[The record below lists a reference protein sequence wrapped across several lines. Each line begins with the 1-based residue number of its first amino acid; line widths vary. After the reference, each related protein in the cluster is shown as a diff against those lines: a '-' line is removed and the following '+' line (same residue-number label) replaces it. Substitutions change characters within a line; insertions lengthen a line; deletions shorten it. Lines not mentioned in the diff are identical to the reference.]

1 MQKDADKRMADHDL
15 KTSILP
21 SVGRPLLC
29 PTLGLVCGLGSLLVS
44 ASAQTTTAS
53 VTTPPTA
60 QNSDTSTTT
69 STTSLNGGEKIVV
82 KGHKPAGAVLG
93 DAKAIMQIQS
103 DEIRSYGV
111 DTAADLLTAIAPET
125 RSGRGATGN
134 TPVVLLN
141 GKRISGMQEV
151 NDLPFEAIARVEI
164 FTEEEALRYGY
175 PADERVVNIITVK
188 TFHAVRLRTY
198 GSTSTD
204 GGGDDGVL
212 GASFTKLSGERRIN
226 LSARYEAQARLLD
239 SDRGV
244 TPPSASGLY
253 SNAGNVTSVSGG
265 SLDPTLD
272 ALVGQ
277 SVTSAGVPSLAAGQ
291 IPTIQDFT
299 AYANAPHVSSNAS
312 DYSLQPR
319 THELKLNGVY
329 ADQIF
334 KTVSAS
340 FNASYTHSNSESLQ
354 GPARGILTLPADSLY
369 SPFSQ
374 DTLLY
379 RNYTAVPA
387 LQHTAHTDT
396 VHAGL
401 NFNGDVGDWKW
412 NSTESFDRSTS
423 STNSQTGLDLS
434 AAQTALTSGL
444 SSFDPFSEVDRNWL
458 NNRLINRGHTTGTS
472 GEITGLLSGSLFSLP
487 AGDVSTSI
495 APTGTLTEQNA
506 TSLSQG
512 KLQRTHISRD
522 VGTLQIDGDIPIAN
536 ARKHVLSFLGKLD
549 ANINGAISQVSHFGT
564 LGTIGGGV
572 TWEPEPWVQF
582 PFSVTDRTEAP
593 GATDLIAPR
602 IETPNVT
609 TYDYVTGRSV
619 QVTTISGGNRNLQA
633 ADRHEISIGTIISP
647 SFLDG
652 ARLHVNY
659 VRDRNHNPVMSLPTA
674 TAAIEDAFP
683 DRYQRNSDGILDVVD
698 IRPVNALMEKR
709 NEWNATFSFSR
720 PLGKKPEGKGEK
732 HAAGGR
738 YYIVLTQVWRLKD
751 TVQLRS
757 GLPPIDLLNGGT
769 IGGTGGQPRH
779 EVELQG
785 GVFKNGFGF
794 RLVTKWQSATSTLAS
809 THASSLFF
817 SDLATVDT
825 TAFADL
831 GEIPRW
837 QKRRWAKN
845 FRVMVSVSNLFNSRI
860 RARNGLGVTPAGY
873 EPAFLDPL
881 GRTVSISIRKSV

>member
-1 MQKDADKRMADHDL
+1 MPDHDL
-15 KTSILP
+15 KTP
-21 SVGRPLLC
+21 AAPFPARPGLR
-29 PTLGLVCGLGSLLVS
+29 PALGLVWGLGSLLS
-44 ASAQTTTAS
+44 APSALAQTAANTL
-53 VTTPPTA
+53 TTPSAT
-60 QNSDTSTTT
+60 QNSAATVTT
-69 STTSLNGGEKIVV
+69 STTSINGGEKIEV
-82 KGHKPAGAVLG
+82 KAHKPASAVLG
-93 DAKAIMQIQS
+93 DAKPIMQIQA

-188 TFHAVRLRTY
+188 NFRAVRMRAY

-212 GASFTKLSGERRIN
+212 GASFTKLSGEQRIN

-244 TPPSASGLY
+244 TPPSASSLY
-253 SNAGNVTSVSGG
+253 SNAGNVTSTDGG
-265 SLDPTLD
+265 SLDPALD
-272 ALVGQ
+272 AFVGQ
-277 SVTSAGVPSLAAGQ
+277 SVTSAGVPSLASGQ
-291 IPTIQDFT
+291 IPTLQDFT
-299 AYANAPHVSSNAS
+299 TYANAPHVSSDAS

-319 THELKLNGVY
+319 THELNLNGVY

-334 KTVSAS
+334 KDVSAS

-354 GPARGILTLPADSLY
+354 GPARGILTLPAGSLY

-379 RNYTAVPA
+379 RDYTNVSA
-387 LQHTAHTDT
+387 LQQRSHTDS
-396 VHAGL
+396 VHAGV
-401 NFNGDVGDWKW
+401 NFNGDVGNWKW
-412 NSTESFDRSTS
+412 NSTGSFDRSTTA
-423 STNSQTGLDLS
+423 TNSQTGLDLS
-434 AAQTALTSGL
+434 AAQTALTEGL
-444 SSFDPFSEVDRNWL
+444 VGFDPFSEVDRSWL
-458 NNRLINRGHTTGTS
+458 NSRLVNQGHTTGTTGKIS
-472 GEITGLLSGSLFSLP
+472 GLVSGSLFSLP

-506 TSLSQG
+506 TSISQG

-522 VGTLQIDGDIPIAN
+522 VGTLQINGDIPIAN

-549 ANINGAISQVSHFGT
+549 ANVNGAVSQVSHFGT
-564 LGTIGGGV
+564 LGTIGGGM
-572 TWEPEPWVQF
+572 TWEPVSWVQF

-593 GATDLIAPR
+593 SATSLVAPQ

-619 QVTTISGGNRNLQA
+619 QVTTISGGNRNLRA
-633 ADRHEISIGTIISP
+633 ADRHEISIGTILSP
-647 SFLDG
+647 AFLEG

-674 TAAIEDAFP
+674 TAAIEEAFP

-720 PLGKKPEGKGEK
+720 PLGKKPEGKGGK
-732 HAAGGR
+732 HGAGGR

-757 GLPPIDLLNGGT
+757 GLAPIDLLNGGT

-785 GVFKNGFGF
+785 GVFKNGLGF

-809 THASSLFF
+809 THANSLFF
-817 SDLATVDT
+817 SDLATVDM

-837 QKRRWAKN
+837 QNRNWAKN

-860 RARNGLGVTPAGY
+860 RARNGSGITPAGY

-881 GRTVSISIRKSV
+881 GRTISFSIRKSV

>member
-1 MQKDADKRMADHDL
+1 M
-15 KTSILP
+15 KTQIAPFRIRSLTHVIP
-21 SVGRPLLC
+21 GVV
-29 PTLGLVCGLGSLLVS
+29 LGFGSFLSSSTALAQTSS
-44 ASAQTTTAS
+44 AS
-53 VTTPPTA
+53 TPPAPSHSAT
-60 QNSDTSTTT
+60 TVTT
-69 STTSLNGGEKIVV
+69 STTSANGDEKIVV
-82 KGHKPAGAVLG
+82 KGHRPAGAVLG
-93 DAKAIMQIQS
+93 DAKPIMQIQA

-111 DTAADLLTAIAPET
+111 DTVADLLTAISPET

-134 TPVVLLN
+134 SPVVLLN

-151 NDLPFEAIARVEI
+151 NDLPFEAISRVEI

-188 TFHAVRLRTY
+188 NFRAVRMRAY

-212 GASFTKLSGERRIN
+212 GASFTKITGDRRIN

-244 TPPSASGLY
+244 TPPSASSLY
-253 SNAGNVTSVSGG
+253 ANDGNIASSTGG
-265 SLDPTLD
+265 SIDPSLD

-277 SVTSAGVPSLAAGQ
+277 SVTSAGVPSLTSGQ
-291 IPTIQDFT
+291 IPTLQDFT
-299 AYANAPHVSSNAS
+299 TYANAPHVSSNAS
-312 DYSLQPR
+312 SYSLQPR
-319 THELKLNGVY
+319 THDLTLNGVY

-334 KTVSAS
+334 KDVATS
-340 FNASYTHSNSESLQ
+340 FNASYTHSDSESLQ
-354 GPARGILTLPADSLY
+354 GPARGILTVPAGNPY
-369 SPFSQ
+369 SPFSR

-379 RNYTAVPA
+379 RDYTSVSP
-387 LQHTAHTDT
+387 LQQRSHTDT
-396 VHAGL
+396 VHAGV
-401 NFNGDVGDWKW
+401 NFNGDVGSWKW
-412 NSTESFDRSTS
+412 NSTGSFDRSTT

-434 AAQTALTSGL
+434 AAQTALTDGAAD
-444 SSFDPFSEVDRNWL
+444 FDPFSALDRSWL
-458 NNRLINRGHTTGTS
+458 NSRLVNYGHTTGTT
-472 GEITGLLSGSLFSLP
+472 GKITGLMSGSLFSLP

-495 APTGTLTEQNA
+495 APAGTLTEQNA
-506 TSLSQG
+506 TSVSQG
-512 KLQRTHISRD
+512 KFQKTHISRD
-522 VGTLQIDGDIPIAN
+522 VGTLQINGDIPIAN

-549 ANINGAISQVSHFGT
+549 GNVNGAISQVSHFGT

-572 TWEPEPWVQF
+572 TWEPVSWIQF
-582 PFSVTDRTEAP
+582 PLSVTDRTEAP
-593 GATDLIAPR
+593 DATDLVAPR

-619 QVTTISGGNRNLQA
+619 QVTTISGGNRNLHA
-633 ADRHEISIGTIISP
+633 ADRHEVSIGTIISP
-647 SFLDG
+647 TFLDG

-659 VRDRNHNPVMSLPTA
+659 VRDRNHNPVVSLPTA
-674 TAAIEDAFP
+674 TAAIEGAFP
-683 DRYQRNSDGILDVVD
+683 DRYQRNSDGVLDVVD
-698 IRPVNALMEKR
+698 LRPVNALMEKR

-720 PLGKKPEGKGEK
+720 PLGKSPSGKDGHK
-732 HAAGGR
+732 HSGGR

-757 GLPPIDLLNGGT
+757 GVSPIDLLNGGT

-779 EVELQG
+779 EVELQSG
-785 GVFKNGFGF
+785 FFRNGFGF

-809 THASSLFF
+809 THAKSLFF

-831 GEIPRW
+831 GEIPGW
-837 QKRRWAKN
+837 QNRNWARN
-845 FRVMVSVSNLFNSRI
+845 FRIMVSASNLFNTRI
-860 RARNGLGVTPAGY
+860 RARNGAGVTPAGY

>member
-1 MQKDADKRMADHDL
+1 MPDHDL
-15 KTSILP
+15 KTP
-21 SVGRPLLC
+21 AAPARPGLR
-29 PTLGLVCGLGSLLVS
+29 PALGLVWGLGSLLS
-44 ASAQTTTAS
+44 APSALAQTAANTA
-53 VTTPPTA
+53 TTPSTT
-60 QNSDTSTTT
+60 QNSAATVTT
-69 STTSLNGGEKIVV
+69 STTSINGGEKIEV
-82 KGHKPAGAVLG
+82 KAHKPASAVLG
-93 DAKAIMQIQS
+93 DAKPIMQIQA

-188 TFHAVRLRTY
+188 NFRTVRMRAY

-239 SDRGV
+239 SDRGI
-244 TPPSASGLY
+244 TPPSASSLY
-253 SNAGNVTSVSGG
+253 SNAGNVTSTDGG
-265 SLDPTLD
+265 SLDPALD
-272 ALVGQ
+272 ALAGQ
-277 SVTSAGVPSLAAGQ
+277 SVTSAGVPSLASGQ
-291 IPTIQDFT
+291 IPTLQDFT
-299 AYANAPHVSSNAS
+299 TYANAPHVSSDAS

-319 THELKLNGVY
+319 THELNLNGVY

-334 KTVSAS
+334 KDVSAS

-354 GPARGILTLPADSLY
+354 GPARGILTLPSGSLY

-379 RNYTAVPA
+379 RDYTNVSA
-387 LQHTAHTDT
+387 LQQRSHTDS
-396 VHAGL
+396 VHAGV
-401 NFNGDVGDWKW
+401 NFNGDVGNWKW
-412 NSTESFDRSTS
+412 NSTGSFDRSTTA
-423 STNSQTGLDLS
+423 TNSQTGLDLS
-434 AAQTALTSGL
+434 AAQTALTEGL
-444 SSFDPFSEVDRNWL
+444 VGFDPFSEVDRSWL
-458 NNRLINRGHTTGTS
+458 NSRLVNQGHTTGTTGKIS
-472 GEITGLLSGSLFSLP
+472 GLVSGSLFSLP

-506 TSLSQG
+506 TSISQG

-522 VGTLQIDGDIPIAN
+522 VGTLQINGDIPIAN

-549 ANINGAISQVSHFGT
+549 ANVNGAVSQVSHFGT

-572 TWEPEPWVQF
+572 TWEPVSWVQF

-593 GATDLIAPR
+593 SATSLVAPQ

-619 QVTTISGGNRNLQA
+619 QVTTISGGNRNLRA
-633 ADRHEISIGTIISP
+633 ADRHEISIGTILSP
-647 SFLDG
+647 TFLEG

-674 TAAIEDAFP
+674 TAAIEEAFP

-720 PLGKKPEGKGEK
+720 PLGKKPEGKGGK
-732 HAAGGR
+732 HGAGGR

-757 GLPPIDLLNGGT
+757 GLAPIDLLNGGT

-785 GVFKNGFGF
+785 GVFKNGLGF

-809 THASSLFF
+809 THANSLFF
-817 SDLATVDT
+817 SDLATVDM

-837 QKRRWAKN
+837 QNRNWAKN

-860 RARNGLGVTPAGY
+860 RARNGSGITPAGY

-881 GRTVSISIRKSV
+881 GRTISFSIRKSV

>member
-1 MQKDADKRMADHDL
+1 MPDHDL
-15 KTSILP
+15 KTQVVSSRARQGL
-21 SVGRPLLC
+21 RPAM
-29 PTLGLVCGLGSLLVS
+29 GLVWGLGSLLSTSS
-44 ASAQTTTAS
+44 ALAQT
-53 VTTPPTA
+53 VTGPGPTPPAT
-60 QNSDTSTTT
+60 QNSSTTVTT
-69 STTSLNGGEKIVV
+69 STTSVNGGEKIEV
-82 KGHKPAGAVLG
+82 KAHKSADAVLG
-93 DAKAIMQIQS
+93 DAKPIMQIQA

-188 TFHAVRLRTY
+188 NFRAVRMRAY

-204 GGGDDGVL
+204 GGGDDGSV
-212 GASFTKLSGERRIN
+212 GASFTKISGERRIN

-244 TPPSASGLY
+244 TPPSASSLY
-253 SNAGNVTSVSGG
+253 SNAGNIASSDGG
-265 SLDPTLD
+265 SLDPALD

-291 IPTIQDFT
+291 VPTLQDFT

-319 THELKLNGVY
+319 THELSLNGVY

-354 GPARGILTLPADSLY
+354 GPARGILTLPSGSVY
-369 SPFSQ
+369 SPFAQ

-379 RNYTAVPA
+379 RDYTNVSA
-387 LQHTAHTDT
+387 LQQRAHTDS

-412 NSTESFDRSTS
+412 NSTGSFDRSTS
-423 STNSQTGLDLS
+423 STNSQTGLNLTS
-434 AAQTALTSGL
+434 AQTALTEGL
-444 SSFDPFSEVDRNWL
+444 VDFDPFSEVDRSWL
-458 NNRLINRGHTTGTS
+458 NSRLVNQGHTTGTTGQIS
-472 GEITGLLSGSLFSLP
+472 GLMSGALFSLP

-522 VGTLQIDGDIPIAN
+522 VGTLQINGDIPIAN
-536 ARKHVLSFLGKLD
+536 ARRHVLSFLGKLG
-549 ANINGAISQVSHFGT
+549 ANINGAVSQVSHFGT

-572 TWEPEPWVQF
+572 TWEPVSWVQF

-593 GATDLIAPR
+593 GATSLIAPQ

-633 ADRHEISIGTIISP
+633 ADRHEISIGTILSP
-647 SFLDG
+647 PFIEG

-683 DRYQRNSDGILDVVD
+683 DRYQRNSDGVLDVVD
-698 IRPVNALMEKR
+698 IRPVNARMEKR
-709 NEWNATFSFSR
+709 NEWNATFYFSR
-720 PLGKKPEGKGEK
+720 QFGKKPEGRGGK
-732 HAAGGR
+732 HPAGGR

-757 GLPPIDLLNGGT
+757 GLAPIDLLNGGT

-779 EVELQG
+779 DVELQG
-785 GVFKNGFGF
+785 GVFKNGLGF

-809 THASSLFF
+809 THANSLFF

-837 QKRRWAKN
+837 QHSGWAKN
-845 FRVMVSVSNLFNSRI
+845 LRVMVSVSNLFNSRI
-860 RARNGLGVTPAGY
+860 RARNGSGVTPAGY

-881 GRTVSISIRKSV
+881 GRTVSFSIRKSV

>member
-1 MQKDADKRMADHDL
+1 MPDHKL
-15 KTSILP
+15 RTQIAP
-21 SVGRPLLC
+21 FAARPMLRPALS
-29 PTLGLVCGLGSLLVS
+29 LVCGLGGLFSTVS
-44 ASAQTTTAS
+44 AHAQTATDSIVAALA
-53 VTTPPTA
+53 P
-60 QNSDTSTTT
+60 QNSARTVTT
-69 STTSLNGGEKIVV
+69 STTSVNGGEKIVV
-82 KGHKPAGAVLG
+82 KGHKPASAVLG
-93 DAKAIMQIQS
+93 DAKPIMQIQA

-134 TPVVLLN
+134 TPIVLLN
-141 GKRISGMQEV
+141 GKRISGLQEV

-188 TFHAVRLRTY
+188 TFRAIRMRAS

-204 GGGDDGVL
+204 GGGDDGAL
-212 GASFTKLSGERRIN
+212 GASFTKISGDRRIN

-244 TPPSASGLY
+244 TPPSASSLY
-253 SNAGNVTSVSGG
+253 SNAGNIASASGG
-265 SLDPTLD
+265 SLDPALD

-277 SVTSAGVPSLAAGQ
+277 SVTSVGVPSLAAGQ
-291 IPTIQDFT
+291 APTLQDFT
-299 AYANAPHVSSNAS
+299 AYANAPHVSSDAS

-319 THELKLNGVY
+319 THELDLNGVY

-334 KTVSAS
+334 RTVSAS
-340 FNASYTHSNSESLQ
+340 LNASYTHSNSESLQ

-379 RNYTAVPA
+379 RDYTNVPA
-387 LQHTAHTDT
+387 LQQTAHTDT
-396 VHAGL
+396 VHAGV
-401 NFNGDVGDWKW
+401 NFNGDAGDWKW
-412 NSTESFDRSTS
+412 NSTGSFDRSTT
-423 STNSQTGLDLS
+423 STNSQTGLDLTS
-434 AAQTALTSGL
+434 AQTALTDGMVT
-444 SSFDPFSEVDRNWL
+444 FDPFSEVDRSWL
-458 NNRLINRGHTTGTS
+458 NSRLVNHGHTTGTTGKIS
-472 GEITGLLSGSLFSLP
+472 GLLSGAVFSLP

-495 APTGTLTEQNA
+495 APAGTLTEQNA

-522 VGTLQIDGDIPIAN
+522 IGTLQINGDIPIAN

-549 ANINGAISQVSHFGT
+549 ANVNGAVSQVSHFGT
-564 LGTIGGGV
+564 LGTIGAGV
-572 TWEPEPWVQF
+572 TWEPVSWIQF
-582 PFSVTDRTEAP
+582 PFSVTNRTEAP
-593 GATDLIAPR
+593 AATDLIAPQ

-609 TYDYVTGRSV
+609 TYDYVTGHSV
-619 QVTTISGGNRNLQA
+619 QVTTISGGNRSLKA
-633 ADRHEISIGTIISP
+633 ADRHEISLGTIISP
-647 SFLDG
+647 TFLDG

-674 TAAIEDAFP
+674 TAAIEEAFP
-683 DRYQRNSDGILDVVD
+683 DRYQRDSEGVLDVVD

-720 PLGKKPEGKGEK
+720 PFGRKSSGKAGKHG
-732 HAAGGR
+732 ASGR
-738 YYIVLTQVWRLKD
+738 YYVVLTQVWRLKD
-751 TVQLRS
+751 TVQLRA

-785 GVFKNGFGF
+785 GVFRNGYGF

-809 THASSLFF
+809 THANSLFF
-817 SDLATVDT
+817 SDLATVDM

-831 GEIPRW
+831 GEIPHW
-837 QKRRWAKN
+837 QGRSWARN
-845 FRVMVSVSNLFNSRI
+845 FRFMVSVSNLFNSRI
-860 RARNGLGVTPAGY
+860 RARNGSGITPAGY
-873 EPAFLDPL
+873 EPAFLDPI

>member
-1 MQKDADKRMADHDL
+1 MPDHDL
-15 KTSILP
+15 NP
-21 SVGRPLLC
+21 PAAPARPGLC
-29 PTLGLVCGLGSLLVS
+29 PALGLVWSLGSLLS
-44 ASAQTTTAS
+44 APSALAQTAANTLTRPSTIRSSAAT
-53 VTTPPTA
+53 VTT
-60 QNSDTSTTT
+60 SSTSI
-69 STTSLNGGEKIVV
+69 NGGEKIEV
-82 KGHKPAGAVLG
+82 KAHKSANAVLG
-93 DAKAIMQIQS
+93 DARPIMRIQA

-141 GKRISGMQEV
+141 GKRISGMQDV

-188 TFHAVRLRTY
+188 HFRALRMRAY

-244 TPPSASGLY
+244 TPPSASSLY
-253 SNAGNVTSVSGG
+253 SNAGNVTSTDGG
-265 SLDPTLD
+265 SLDPALD

-277 SVTSAGVPSLAAGQ
+277 SVTSAGVPSLASRQ
-291 IPTIQDFT
+291 IPTLQDFT
-299 AYANAPHVSSNAS
+299 TYANAPHVSSDAS
-312 DYSLQPR
+312 DYSLQPG

-334 KTVSAS
+334 RSVSAS

-354 GPARGILTLPADSLY
+354 GPARGILTLPSGSLY

-379 RNYTAVPA
+379 RDYTNVSA
-387 LQHTAHTDT
+387 LQQRSHTES

-401 NFNGDVGDWKW
+401 NFNGDAGNWKW
-412 NSTESFDRSTS
+412 NSTGSFDRSITA
-423 STNSQTGLDLS
+423 TNSQTGLDLS
-434 AAQTALTSGL
+434 AAQTALTAGL
-444 SSFDPFSEVDRNWL
+444 TDFDPFSEVDRSWL
-458 NNRLINRGHTTGTS
+458 NSRLVNQGHTTGTTGRIS
-472 GEITGLLSGSLFSLP
+472 GLVSGPLFSLP

-506 TSLSQG
+506 TSINQG
-512 KLQRTHISRD
+512 KLQRTHISRY
-522 VGTLQIDGDIPIAN
+522 VGTLQINGDIPVAS

-549 ANINGAISQVSHFGT
+549 ANVNGAVSQVSHFGT

-572 TWEPEPWVQF
+572 TWEPVSWVQF

-593 GATDLIAPR
+593 SATSLVAPQ

-619 QVTTISGGNRNLQA
+619 QVTTISGGNRNLRA
-633 ADRHEISIGTIISP
+633 ADRHEISIGTILSP
-647 SFLDG
+647 TFLDG

-674 TAAIEDAFP
+674 TAAIEEAFP
-683 DRYQRNSDGILDVVD
+683 DRYQRNSDGILNVVD

-720 PLGKKPEGKGEK
+720 PLGKKPEGKGGK
-732 HAAGGR
+732 HGAGGR

-769 IGGTGGQPRH
+769 LGGTGGQPRH

-785 GVFKNGFGF
+785 GVFKNGLGF

-809 THASSLFF
+809 SHANSLFF
-817 SDLATVDT
+817 SDLATVDM

-837 QKRRWAKN
+837 QNRNWARN

-860 RARNGLGVTPAGY
+860 RARNGLGITPAGY

-881 GRTVSISIRKSV
+881 GRTISFSIRKSV